1 MRVNP
6 LGVALVMS
14 VLFIVSL
21 LFMAQ
26 GVSMQNK
33 VAGEEA
39 KLHALQEEY
48 FSLSKATRDSAATN
62 SVLNEKLVEIQ
73 QFPSRLLELKLV
85 GVGKILTGIFIL
97 LAGIMLALIMMPL
110 RLADVLEQVNKKK

>member
-6 LGVALVMS
+6 LGVALVMGI
-14 VLFIVSL
+14 LFIVSV
-21 LFMAQ
+21 LFAGQ

-48 FSLSKATRDSAATN
+48 FSLDKATRDGAAAN

-73 QFPSRLLELKLV
+73 QFPSMLLELKLV
-85 GVGKILTGIFIL
+85 GIGKILTGIFIL
-97 LAGIMLALIMMPL
+97 LAGIMLALVMMPL